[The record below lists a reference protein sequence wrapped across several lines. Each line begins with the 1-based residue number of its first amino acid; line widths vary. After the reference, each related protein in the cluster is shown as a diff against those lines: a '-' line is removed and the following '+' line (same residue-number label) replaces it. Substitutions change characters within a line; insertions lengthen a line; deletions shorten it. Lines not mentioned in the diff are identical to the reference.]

1 MEKIESINNPVEMI
15 INIPV
20 IIKLVSGQNAA
31 VKRQKVVAKRVIWT
45 IDRGRLKV
53 K

>member
-31 VKRQKVVAKRVIWT
+31 VKRQKVVAKRVI
-45 IDRGRLKV
+45 
-53 K
+53 